1 MSASDKDRIFPRHN
15 SFSVQHHQSYGQIVG
30 QESGPLKADPSL
42 QPLQNSA
49 LQSLLNRVDMNSAF
63 LNLAKND
70 EELINDIKS
79 AIINLHNHCQKRE
92 MLYLAIEHNTRHLC
106 TIT

>member
-15 SFSVQHHQSYGQIVG
+15 SFSVQHHQSYNQLNEIA
-30 QESGPLKADPSL
+30 SGPLKADPQM
-42 QPLQNSA
+42 QPLQNHA

-79 AIINLHNHCQKRE
+79 AIINLH
-92 MLYLAIEHNTRHLC
+92 
-106 TIT
+106 